1 MQQNVSVVFVIEKQN
16 SVVSRPQLP
25 YIFFQ
30 MFGNW
35 LTKSCSMVFQKL
47 YVLGNLFVL
56 NSGIL
61 VGYCFFL

>member
-35 LTKSCSMVFQKL
+35 LTKPCSMVFQKL
-47 YVLGNLFVL
+47 YVLDDLFVL
-56 NSGIL
+56 DPGIL
-61 VGYCFFL
+61 VGYSSFL